1 MGFYINAT
9 PNKENH
15 ESAGQWT
22 PNNRYVLHNK
32 IYYRTGDS
40 GASARQQTRSV
51 DFVPVIFGNEE
62 QDDDENGGAV
72 ADDICVYDLQGRMVA
87 TEQQVKEGMWRNQ
100 VPAGVYILRSARG
113 TQGGRKVIKK

>member
-1 MGFYINAT
+1 MDSQQ
-9 PNKENH
+9 PL
-15 ESAGQWT
+15 
-22 PNNRYVLHNK
+22 RVHNK

-100 VPAGVYILRSARG
+100 VPAGVYILRSAKG